1 MKNLKLISKILKMYY
16 IDGLTQTEIAG
27 KLSISRIK
35 VARFLYYA
43 RDNKMVEVKI
53 NLPLGEFDSLENQF
67 EKKFGLND
75 CRIVPALENREE
87 LYKYLAFELS
97 DILERIL
104 SENEYVGVSWG
115 TTLEGLG
122 KYLEVKKRK
131 DIKILP
137 VCGSVGVEGEE
148 YATNATTRLFSEKL
162 GGMYYT
168 INVPACLDTREAK
181 EILEKDSNTLQIL
194 KHIKNITTS
203 ILAASDISLETSFGK
218 LGHFTKGD
226 IDYLNSLGIVGILNF
241 EFLDRDGN
249 LILNKLTDRIL
260 RLYPLDSI
268 KSTKNSIM
276 VSFGQQKVDIMRAIL
291 KGRLVNMLLTDES
304 TARQILS

>member
-16 IDGLTQTEIAG
+16 IDGLTQTEIAD
-27 KLSISRIK
+27 KLFISRIK

-53 NLPLGEFDSLENQF
+53 NVPLGEFDSLESEF

-97 DILERIL
+97 DILDRIL
-104 SENEYVGVSWG
+104 NENEYVGVSWG

-122 KYLEVKKRK
+122 KYLEVNKRK
-131 DIKILP
+131 NIKILP
-137 VCGSVGVEGEE
+137 VCGAVGVEGKE
-148 YATNATTRLFSEKL
+148 YTTNATTRLFSEKL

-194 KHIKNITTS
+194 KHIKNISTS
-203 ILAASDISLETSFGK
+203 ILAASDINLETSFGR
-218 LGHFTKGD
+218 LGHFTKD
-226 IDYLNSLGIVGILNF
+226 DVDYIKGLGIVGILNF

-260 RLYPLDSI
+260 RLYPLDAI
-268 KSTKNSIM
+268 KNTKNAIM

-304 TARQILS
+304 TARQILN